1 VGAIRG
7 VSLYLAIDA
16 YGYINRVS
24 FASST
29 ISSLLYTS
37 IYYGGASLFIS
48 LLLRK
53 NRQFHSEFETAA
65 FYRLQRELDC
75 TSSSIDSNYEA
86 TMLRISAAIS
96 SEVSTSSSMDQDQI
110 KRICDE
116 IRFQIQ
122 NVLRPLSHRLWIDS
136 FGEIRIGSPKEI
148 LKDAIIDLRF
158 SKSFILGYQFFVG
171 IFGIGIVLG
180 FFNGIVKSLIA
191 TTVSLTL
198 FAIFD
203 RYRLNREVQTLK
215 SSILLLLLVAT
226 VPGFTSELISYLIDL
241 PFDFLASAII
251 GPGLP
256 AILVVAAVYGL
267 ITRDK
272 DFALSAA
279 RSIRLSES
287 NNFGIDSHSIE
298 SRELSEYLHNTLQS
312 ELLRISKHL
321 ELSNDSQETARHI
334 EQVNR
339 ALSRSRSEVAVFR
352 TQGIER
358 LTSICKSWE
367 GIADISLEIDQIE
380 GIDPSKLASAASI
393 VEEMISNSIRY
404 AEASVIF
411 IQFQGRIPFIE
422 ISLTHNGSKVVTQ
435 GEGLGSLSLST
446 RAVEPLVFI
455 ENLKGITLR
464 LTV

>member
-1 VGAIRG
+1 
-7 VSLYLAIDA
+7 
-16 YGYINRVS
+16 
-24 FASST
+24 
-29 ISSLLYTS
+29 
-37 IYYGGASLFIS
+37 
-48 LLLRK
+48 
-53 NRQFHSEFETAA
+53 
-65 FYRLQRELDC
+65 
-75 TSSSIDSNYEA
+75 
-86 TMLRISAAIS
+86 
-96 SEVSTSSSMDQDQI
+96 
-110 KRICDE
+110 
-116 IRFQIQ
+116 
-122 NVLRPLSHRLWIDS
+122 
-136 FGEIRIGSPKEI
+136 
-148 LKDAIIDLRF
+148 
-158 SKSFILGYQFFVG
+158 
-171 IFGIGIVLG
+171 
-180 FFNGIVKSLIA
+180 
-191 TTVSLTL
+191 
-198 FAIFD
+198 
-203 RYRLNREVQTLK
+203 
-215 SSILLLLLVAT
+215 
-226 VPGFTSELISYLIDL
+226 
-241 PFDFLASAII
+241 
-251 GPGLP
+251 
-256 AILVVAAVYGL
+256 VVAAVYGL